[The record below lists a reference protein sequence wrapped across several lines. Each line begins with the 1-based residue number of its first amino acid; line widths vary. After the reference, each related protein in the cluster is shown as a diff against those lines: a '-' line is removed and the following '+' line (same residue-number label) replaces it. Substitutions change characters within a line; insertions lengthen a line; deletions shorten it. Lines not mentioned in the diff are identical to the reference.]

1 MNKPNA
7 RFQVPGQ
14 MARFAVDDQND
25 VMLTLRDGQSLSWG
39 YGHATD
45 EGWTSIGYLWT
56 LRGGELACEIVSDG
70 SDCDGRLTT
79 CTLLSARLE
88 EIPASRWPNW
98 HVVDERQRDQFAEA
112 MGY

>member
-1 MNKPNA
+1 MSKPNA

-25 VMLTLRDGQSLSWG
+25 VMLTLRDGQSLSWQ
-39 YGHATD
+39 YGEATD
-45 EGWTSIGYLWT
+45 EGWTAVGYLWT
-56 LRGGELACEIVSDG
+56 LRGGNLYCEIVNDG
-70 SDCDGRLTT
+70 CDCDGRLTQ
-79 CTLLSARLE
+79 CAQLWARLE

-98 HVVDERQRDQFAEA
+98 TVVDQHQSDQFAEA